1 MQARQVLTGL
11 LLALAA
17 FVAYQYLISHLF
29 PERPVEPPASAPAP
43 PQPPSPL
50 AQATAPSPQA
60 SIPATGRELVFTAGL
75 STESLTIGR
84 RGTDQLELVLSPR
97 GASVEYI
104 RLIALEK
111 GRYVYRAAVDRD
123 EPYELVS
130 PVYSAESVW
139 TSFAARE
146 LQVRE
151 FGNYSWPLDGLV
163 WTVAESSPEHA
174 VFTATLRTGD
184 DQDVLRLT
192 VSYRLAPDRP
202 LCYRELKVENLSEQS
217 LTVLLTQHAATGIRR
232 ESPQYDMR
240 RAIVAA
246 MDPKS
251 QTVRVSKTAQRSEM
265 RRRHHDELLD
275 LLTPNQ
281 GSFAWAAI
289 INRFFG
295 VFIRPVA
302 SEPDAAGAASL
313 VHFVK
318 GTVALPD
325 VDEKL
330 GDFLIRLS
338 SAPVVVPARGQV
350 SQKFE
355 IYAGPTDP
363 EILEQ
368 VNPEFV
374 DRAKV
379 YYNLAHAAGTSCC
392 TFQPLPQLMVGLLH
406 AIHFVVR
413 NYGIA
418 IIILVLIV
426 RTVLHPLSVY
436 QQKQMYRMQESMARL
451 QPKLAALRERYANDK
466 VRLNQEMMQLYAK
479 EGVNP
484 MAGLVGMLPL
494 FIQMPIL
501 VALWSGL
508 NSDIFLRHAPFDG
521 WWIKDLA
528 APDAVLSF
536 DPPVSIPILAQ
547 LPLIGFVFRD
557 VPSLNLLPI
566 LMGLSMWLQQKY
578 MPKPA
583 LAVQAQSA
591 STPRR
596 PGQLSPED
604 QIRQQRIVG
613 YMMTIMFPFMFYYM
627 PSGLNLYW
635 MATNVFGI
643 GESLLIRRQLEA
655 ERKRREA
662 AGPAAVQRESF
673 VVRLLRRMASQAEE
687 LQRKA
692 DALAERDRVRPRKEK
707 D

>member
-29 PERPVEPPASAPAP
+29 PERPTQVPASAPAP
-43 PQPPSPL
+43 AQMPPT
-50 AQATAPSPQA
+50 AQATAPSAQA
-60 SIPATGRELVFTAGL
+60 SLPATGPGLVFTAGP
-75 STESLTIGR
+75 STESLTIGQ
-84 RGTDQLELVLSPR
+84 RGVHQLELVLSPR

-104 RLIALEK
+104 RLIARQK
-111 GRYVYRAAVDRD
+111 GRYVYRAAINQDD
-123 EPYELVS
+123 PYELVS
-130 PVYSAESVW
+130 PVYSADNVW
-139 TSFAARE
+139 TSFAAKE

-151 FGNYSWPLDGLV
+151 FGNYSWALDGLV

-174 VFTATLRTGD
+174 VFTATLQSD
-184 DQDVLRLT
+184 HHDVLRLT
-192 VSYRLAPDRP
+192 VSYRLAADKP
-202 LCYRELKVENLSEQS
+202 LCYRELGIQNLSEEP

-246 MDPKS
+246 VDPKT
-251 QTVRVSKTAQRSEM
+251 QTVRVSKAAQRSEL
-265 RRRHHDELLD
+265 RRRHHGELLD

-281 GSFAWAAI
+281 GTFAWAAL

-295 VFIRPVA
+295 VFIRPVTP
-302 SEPDAAGAASL
+302 ELEAAGAASL

-318 GTVALPD
+318 GTVALPEL
-325 VDEKL
+325 DEKL
-330 GDFLIRLS
+330 GDLLIRLS

-363 EILEQ
+363 AVLKQ
-368 VNPEFV
+368 VSPEFV
-374 DRAKV
+374 DRRKV
-379 YYNLAHAAGTSCC
+379 YYSLAHAAGTSCC

-418 IIILVLIV
+418 IIVLVLIV
-426 RTVLHPLSVY
+426 RTALHPLSVY

-528 APDAVLSF
+528 APDAVISF

-547 LPLIGFVFRD
+547 LPLVGFVFRD
-557 VPSLNLLPI
+557 IPSLNLLPI

-583 LAVQAQSA
+583 LAAQAQSHT
-591 STPRR
+591 TPRR

-604 QIRQQRIVG
+604 QIRQQRMVG
-613 YMMTIMFPFMFYYM
+613 YMMTLMFPFMFYYM

-635 MATNVFGI
+635 MATNIFGI

-662 AGPAAVQRESF
+662 AGPAMVQREGF
-673 VVRLLRRMASQAEE
+673 MVRLLRKMASQAEE

-692 DALAERDRVRPRKEK
+692 DALAERDRVRPRREK